1 LRGLRATGENLTT
14 LQLVEAME
22 PTSTVFRFGDYESRS
37 RTRELYVR
45 GSKLKIRPQPLRVLN
60 LLLSR
65 AGDVVTR
72 EELRAELWSS
82 EIFVDFEHVL
92 NTSIKEIR
100 AVLNDSATEPRY
112 IETLPKLGYRFIAPV
127 EKIEPAADAS
137 APNWGQQAANPADAA
152 NSAAGSLLSAPE
164 NTVAE
169 YSAADEDA
177 ARAIPADASR
187 SRYAIAAIVIAVL
200 ALGGA
205 FAAYR
210 ATHAHPHSKAPLAS
224 TAEPA
229 MIAVLPFKNMTGDA
243 KQDYFSDGMTE
254 EMIAQLGQENPQRL
268 GVIARTSVMHY
279 QNSNEPLEQIA
290 RELGVQYVLEGS
302 VRRDADKVRITA
314 QLIRVSDQT
323 HILSREYDREL
334 HSVLAVQGE
343 IAQEIS
349 DEIQTALGQ
358 PTTSAARPAAAA
370 AAAGTANVKSF
381 EAYDDYLK
389 GRYFWNKRTGPG
401 FQEAARQFQQS
412 IDKDPGYARSYAGL
426 ADTYAVMAEYYVEP
440 PDQLIPKARA
450 AALKALSLDERSA
463 EAHASLA
470 LIAQNYDWDWQT
482 ADQEFRRAIELDPN
496 YATGHHWYAEHL
508 AFEGRFD
515 EAFAEMQHAL
525 QLDPLS
531 LIMKADLGVFY
542 YFARQYDRAIAQLHE
557 VIEMEP
563 SFSRAHMIVFP
574 YLETGRADEA
584 LADIEARKKAG
595 VNFWLLST
603 EGQVYARTNRIELAQ
618 RALEE
623 AKKSAPKEST
633 DPMAFVGAYVA
644 LKDDNRAISYLNEAV
659 AKHSPGL
666 TSLKVD
672 PMFDPLRSDARF
684 QAILSRVGL
693 GR

>member
-1 LRGLRATGENLTT
+1 
-14 LQLVEAME
+14 
-22 PTSTVFRFGDYESRS
+22 
-37 RTRELYVR
+37 
-45 GSKLKIRPQPLRVLN
+45 
-60 LLLSR
+60 
-65 AGDVVTR
+65 
-72 EELRAELWSS
+72 
-82 EIFVDFEHVL
+82 
-92 NTSIKEIR
+92 
-100 AVLNDSATEPRY
+100 
-112 IETLPKLGYRFIAPV
+112 
-127 EKIEPAADAS
+127 
-137 APNWGQQAANPADAA
+137 
-152 NSAAGSLLSAPE
+152 
-164 NTVAE
+164 
-169 YSAADEDA
+169 
-177 ARAIPADASR
+177 
-187 SRYAIAAIVIAVL
+187 
-200 ALGGA
+200 
-205 FAAYR
+205 
-210 ATHAHPHSKAPLAS
+210 
-224 TAEPA
+224 

-279 QNSNEPLEQIA
+279 QNSSEPLEQIA

-370 AAAGTANVKSF
+370 AVAGTANVKSF

-450 AALKALSLDERSA
+450 AALKALSLDEHSA

-563 SFSRAHMIVFP
+563 NFSRAHMIVFP

>member
-1 LRGLRATGENLTT
+1 
-14 LQLVEAME
+14 
-22 PTSTVFRFGDYESRS
+22 
-37 RTRELYVR
+37 
-45 GSKLKIRPQPLRVLN
+45 
-60 LLLSR
+60 
-65 AGDVVTR
+65 
-72 EELRAELWSS
+72 
-82 EIFVDFEHVL
+82 
-92 NTSIKEIR
+92 
-100 AVLNDSATEPRY
+100 
-112 IETLPKLGYRFIAPV
+112 
-127 EKIEPAADAS
+127 
-137 APNWGQQAANPADAA
+137 
-152 NSAAGSLLSAPE
+152 
-164 NTVAE
+164 
-169 YSAADEDA
+169 
-177 ARAIPADASR
+177 
-187 SRYAIAAIVIAVL
+187 
-200 ALGGA
+200 
-205 FAAYR
+205 
-210 ATHAHPHSKAPLAS
+210 
-224 TAEPA
+224 
-229 MIAVLPFKNMTGDA
+229 
-243 KQDYFSDGMTE
+243 
-254 EMIAQLGQENPQRL
+254 
-268 GVIARTSVMHY
+268 MHY
-279 QNSNEPLEQIA
+279 QNTSEPLEQIA

-358 PTTSAARPAAAA
+358 PTTSATRPAAATA
-370 AAAGTANVKSF
+370 AAETADVKSF

-412 IDKDPGYARSYAGL
+412 IDKDPDYARSYAGL

-440 PDQLIPKARA
+440 PDRLIPKARA

-515 EAFAEMQHAL
+515 EAFAEMQRAL

-557 VIEMEP
+557 VMEMEP
-563 SFSRAHMIVFP
+563 TFSRAHMIVFP

-595 VNFWLLST
+595 VNFWLLSQ
-603 EGQVYARTNRIELAQ
+603 EGQVYARTNRVELAQ

-644 LKDDNRAISYLNEAV
+644 LKDDNRALAYLNEAV
-659 AKHSPGL
+659 AQHSPGL